1 MIASSKHTRFSLLGS
16 IQKRVPRLNPQLY
29 TSQSRGGQYRN
40 LDLGRSGIVIVHRR
54 SAKGLGF
61 DTVVIP
67 DTHEDAATDPTS
79 AALRMSYYVM
89 ATRARRELHL
99 GYEGQSEPPLLAQ
112 VNRGDLQRGWTDAR
126 QPFRHPA
133 CRTHGL
139 PTGRPRPKAGSR
151 CRSAGAAGA
160 CRPVPPVCGG

>member
-1 MIASSKHTRFSLLGS
+1 MIAASKHTQFSLLGS
-16 IQKRVPRLNPQLY
+16 IQKRAPRLKPQLY
-29 TSQSRGGQYRN
+29 TSQSKGGQYRN
-40 LDLGRSGIVIVHRR
+40 LDLGRPGIVIVHRR

-112 VNRGDLQRGWTDAR
+112 VNRGDLQRG
-126 QPFRHPA
+126 
-133 CRTHGL
+133 
-139 PTGRPRPKAGSR
+139 
-151 CRSAGAAGA
+151 
-160 CRPVPPVCGG
+160 